1 MKAMSISGIDF
12 GILIFVVFALDLTP
26 LKIPFGQPSKT
37 LDIGFILAG
46 LILTYLGWSS
56 IQTSK

>member
-1 MKAMSISGIDF
+1 MKAMSISGIVF
-12 GILIFVVFALDLTP
+12 GILLFIVFALDLTP

-37 LDIGFILAG
+37 LDIGFIIAG
-46 LILTYLGWSS
+46 LIIAYLGWSA